1 MSDATPPPTPK
12 PLTAQQ
18 RYEAAL
24 AALPTRRRKFVV
36 EYLRDLNGTRAA
48 LRAGYAPASASVQAS
63 QILSILKVQEAITAG
78 MELYA
83 MGSGE
88 VLARMTRIARGSIA
102 DVLALPDAN
111 TAGPGYS
118 WAIDLVKAQET
129 GAIDL
134 VRKIKEGEHGPE
146 VELYSAFDALVKLG
160 EHHKLWGKGADLLKL
175 IDLSRLSDTQ
185 LERLAEGEDPIKVL
199 LG

>member
-1 MSDATPPPTPK
+1 MSAPTTTPPP
-12 PLTAQQ
+12 LTLQQ
-18 RYEAAL
+18 RYETAL

-48 LRAGYAPASASVQAS
+48 LRAGYAPASAAVQAS

-88 VLARMTRIARGSIA
+88 VLARMTRIARGSVA
-102 DVLALPDAN
+102 DVLALPDADA
-111 TAGPGYS
+111 AGPGYS
-118 WAIDLVKAQET
+118 WAIDLVKAQKT

-134 VRKIKEGEHGPE
+134 VKRIKEGEHGPE

-160 EHHKLWGKGADLLKL
+160 EHYKLWGKGADLLKL
-175 IDLSRLSDTQ
+175 IDLSRLSDDQ
-185 LERLAEGEDPIKVL
+185 LGRLAEGEDPIKVL